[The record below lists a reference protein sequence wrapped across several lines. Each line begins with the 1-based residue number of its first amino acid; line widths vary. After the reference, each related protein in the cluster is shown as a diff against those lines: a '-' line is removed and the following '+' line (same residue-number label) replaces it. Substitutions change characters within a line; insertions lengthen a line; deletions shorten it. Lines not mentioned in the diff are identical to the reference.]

1 MPHCWYEV
9 TMTTLPLR
17 LPGHPVGDDSFPPAL
32 KSISWQAAAKLDEL
46 LRTSWS
52 AHWTLWR
59 PTEHCSMRTHTLA
72 PYAGP
77 CMDDKQ
83 KYLSFISPKSKQD
96 TRRRR
101 YLWRKARSLVI
112 LHRCTLGILKCSLER
127 GVLANICIRQSVTPA
142 PSFSSTLTGLLEA
155 AEHTLAWHPCLK
167 WTDTINPRDSG
178 DLLTKQDKVS
188 GGARRYTRPVAHE
201 HSWAFIAY
209 TVYLKRRMPT
219 SCICLLRIKHT
230 LLCSFHSCFH
240 SRIAPFSD
248 SGKRAPDFTC
258 KDVFGIIWKLLLLSI
273 YISLGY
279 FFSRGTVYNCTFTSM
294 KLLS

>member
-1 MPHCWYEV
+1 M
-9 TMTTLPLR
+9 R
-17 LPGHPVGDDSFPPAL
+17 LPWQHCHPGNLGPCWRWFISSCSQIHFLTICCKIGWTSEDFLIGSLDFL
-32 KSISWQAAAKLDEL
+32 KAN
-46 LRTSWS
+46 
-52 AHWTLWR
+52 WTLQ
-59 PTEHCSMRTHTLA
+59 HVQTHTLA

-96 TRRRR
+96 TRRQR

-112 LHRCTLGILKCSLER
+112 LHRCISGILKCSLER
-127 GVLANICIRQSVTPA
+127 GALANICIRQSVTTA
-142 PSFSSTLTGLLEA
+142 PSFCSSLTGLLEA

-188 GGARRYTRPVAHE
+188 GGARRYTWPVAHE

-219 SCICLLRIKHT
+219 SCICLLRNKHT
-230 LLCSFHSCFH
+230 LLCSLHSCFH
-240 SRIAPFSD
+240 SRIAPFLDELHVSL
-248 SGKRAPDFTC
+248 
-258 KDVFGIIWKLLLLSI
+258 WKKSSRFYMERRICDNCGSSCFSQSI
-273 YISLGY
+273 FL
-279 FFSRGTVYNCTFTSM
+279 
-294 KLLS
+294 